1 MIKGI
6 DNFIYNQGQYQI
18 YFISGAVNMLQ
29 VQYAH
34 FSWERVAWKAKL
46 IISVIFS
53 LIKYLGPQPNI
64 LVI

>member
-18 YFISGAVNMLQ
+18 YFISGAANMLQ

-34 FSWERVAWKAKL
+34 FSWE
-46 IISVIFS
+46 
-53 LIKYLGPQPNI
+53 
-64 LVI
+64 